1 MNHLA
6 DNSGRTRFPSRRGG
20 VYAAILG
27 VSLVVFA
34 VSLGAIAAVR
44 AQARAANDAGHAAQA
59 RRLAASGVEL
69 ARLIIAQNPNWRS
82 DRPSGKWVTG
92 QPLGAGTF
100 TVEVVSP
107 MGDLD
112 RSETDPVVVTATG
125 AVGDAVQKLRV
136 ELEAKVTQA
145 TALQSAIAAAST
157 ITLNSGS
164 TMSAPGLWLS
174 TNAGITATSATI
186 NADAEAVL
194 TCAGST
200 YNGRLCNGAPA
211 RVFPSTDAF
220 AYYLREGTAIPVG
233 SLPLNTGIRYLQR
246 VLLSPGSNPYGA
258 ANPEGIYIIDCN
270 NENLIIQNLRVV
282 GTLVI
287 LNPGAA
293 STLQGSV
300 NFEPAVAGLPC
311 IMVRGVLA
319 MRPVSTLL
327 AENASPTVNFNP
339 SHTPYP
345 YLTTPNSSNTNMTD
359 TYPSQISG
367 LVYITGNVILANAP
381 VVDRLIVGGTL
392 TVNANAV
399 VTASG
404 RTDHFTNPPP
414 GFSTVEMNVRE
425 GSWARVAD

>member
-1 MNHLA
+1 MTHHA
-6 DNSGRTRFPSRRGG
+6 DNFGRNGLHSRRGG
-20 VYAAILG
+20 IYAAILG
-27 VSLVVFA
+27 VSLVVFT

-44 AQARAANDAGHAAQA
+44 AQARAANAADHAAHA
-59 RRLAASGVEL
+59 RRLAASGIEL
-69 ARLIIAQNPNWRS
+69 ARLIISQNANWRS
-82 DRPSGKWVTG
+82 DRPSGKWVTS
-92 QPLGAGTF
+92 QPLGAGAF
-100 TVEVVSP
+100 SVEVVNP
-107 MGDLD
+107 FGDLD
-112 RSETDPVVVTATG
+112 RSETDPVVITATG
-125 AVGDAVQKLRV
+125 AVGAAVQKLRV
-136 ELEAKVTQA
+136 ELEAEVGKP
-145 TALQSAIAAAST
+145 TALRSAIAAGST

-164 TMSAPGLWLS
+164 TISASGQWLS
-174 TNAGITATSATI
+174 SNAGISATSATI

-211 RVFPSTDAF
+211 RALPSADAF
-220 AYYLREGTAIPVG
+220 DYYLRRGTAIPVS

-246 VLLSPGSNPYGA
+246 VLLSPGNNPYGA
-258 ANPEGIYIIDCN
+258 SNPEGIYIIDCN
-270 NENLIIQNLRVV
+270 SENLVIQNLRVV

-311 IMVRGVLA
+311 IMIRGVLA
-319 MRPVSTLL
+319 MRPVTTLL
-327 AENASPTVNFNP
+327 AENTSPAVNFNP
-339 SHTPYP
+339 PGTPYP

-359 TYPSQISG
+359 TYPSRISG

-399 VTASG
+399 VTVSG
-404 RTDHFTNPPP
+404 QTDHFTNPPP
-414 GFSTVEMNVRE
+414 GFSTINMKVKE